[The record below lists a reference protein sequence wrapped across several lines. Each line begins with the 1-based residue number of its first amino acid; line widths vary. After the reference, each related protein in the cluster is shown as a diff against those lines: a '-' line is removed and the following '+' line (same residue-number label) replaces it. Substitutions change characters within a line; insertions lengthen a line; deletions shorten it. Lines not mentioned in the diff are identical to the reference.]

1 MKTEKDFKAQADRI
15 ISGLP
20 PRLNN
25 LVYRYQLWN
34 ILNSYFR
41 QELLKAYN
49 QGVQDEAQR
58 YDHDHDQENN
68 IFNL

>member
-20 PRLNN
+20 PKLNN
-25 LVYRYQLWN
+25 LVQQYQIWN
-34 ILNSYFR
+34 KLNSYFR

-58 YDHDHDQENN
+58 YDQDQEND

>member
-20 PRLNN
+20 KNLYN
-25 LVYRYQLWN
+25 LVLRYQVWN
-34 ILNSYFR
+34 SLNSYFR

-58 YDHDHDQENN
+58 ISQG
-68 IFNL
+68 